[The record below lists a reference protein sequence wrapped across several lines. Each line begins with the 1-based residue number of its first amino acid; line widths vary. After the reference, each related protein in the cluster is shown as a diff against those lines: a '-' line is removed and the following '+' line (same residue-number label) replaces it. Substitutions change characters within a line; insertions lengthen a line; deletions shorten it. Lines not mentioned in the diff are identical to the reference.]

1 MKNNV
6 VDVFISGA
14 MGSGKTMLSERLSSV
29 AMREG
34 FGVAVISEDEKTPTV
49 TGAAIKRLLD
59 ECGRVLVIHETSFP
73 VGIIKT
79 EDTK

>member
-29 AMREG
+29 EVREG
-34 FGVAVISEDEKTPTV
+34 QGVAVMSEDETTQTV

-59 ECGRVLVIHETSFP
+59 ECGRVLVIHETSLP
-73 VGIIKT
+73 VGTIKM
-79 EDTK
+79 EEPE